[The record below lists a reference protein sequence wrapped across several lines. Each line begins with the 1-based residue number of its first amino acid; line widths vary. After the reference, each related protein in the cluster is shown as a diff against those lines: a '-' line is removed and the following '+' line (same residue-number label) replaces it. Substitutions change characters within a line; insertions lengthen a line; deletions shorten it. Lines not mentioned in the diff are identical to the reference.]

1 VSGVHVARKRLSEN
15 TDAGR
20 RERVQTDGVAAEP
33 LDFDALI
40 GEWRRAFEAARA
52 ALDAARYDLPGE
64 VGMRRHRLAE
74 ERAATARLLDAFAHE
89 HQTKRFLVRLV
100 ATSWESKRLL
110 GVPSDAVACV
120 FNVDGVLVPSGAIH
134 AEAWRRTFDEFV
146 SRHIERTGVPLASFS
161 IGVDYPT
168 LVHGRTRVG
177 SVHEFLG
184 SRGLTLPDGSPD
196 DPPGTDTVY
205 GLANRKNDALL
216 EVLAEHGAHAFE
228 GARLYLELVRDAAM
242 RCAVVSGSTN
252 TRILCERAHL
262 GTLID
267 EYVDGNTAL
276 AERLR
281 RKPAPD
287 MLLAACRHLDV
298 DPARTVVFETTA
310 GGVDAGRAGGFE
322 VVVAVDRESAA
333 PALRAHGA
341 DLVVADLGTL
351 LERQLAA
358 GAMTA

>member
-1 VSGVHVARKRLSEN
+1 MHLQC
-15 TDAGR
+15 R
-20 RERVQTDGVAAEP
+20 RRPRPERG
-33 LDFDALI
+33 
-40 GEWRRAFEAARA
+40 
-52 ALDAARYDLPGE
+52 
-64 VGMRRHRLAE
+64 
-74 ERAATARLLDAFAHE
+74 
-89 HQTKRFLVRLV
+89 
-100 ATSWESKRLL
+100 
-110 GVPSDAVACV
+110 
-120 FNVDGVLVPSGAIH
+120 IH

-161 IGVDYPT
+161 IGVDYPR

-177 SVHEFLG
+177 SVHEFLA
-184 SRGLTLPDGSPD
+184 SRGLTLPEGSPD

-205 GLANRKNDALL
+205 GLSNRKNDALL
-216 EVLAEHGAHAFE
+216 EVLAERGAHAFE

-358 GAMTA
+358 GATTA

>member
-1 VSGVHVARKRLSEN
+1 MRSRAPASTSSSCG
-15 TDAGR
+15 TR
-20 RERVQTDGVAAEP
+20 RC
-33 LDFDALI
+33 
-40 GEWRRAFEAARA
+40 AARSS
-52 ALDAARYDLPGE
+52 
-64 VGMRRHRLAE
+64 
-74 ERAATARLLDAFAHE
+74 RA
-89 HQTKRFLVRLV
+89 
-100 ATSWESKRLL
+100 
-110 GVPSDAVACV
+110 
-120 FNVDGVLVPSGAIH
+120 
-134 AEAWRRTFDEFV
+134 RRT
-146 SRHIERTGVPLASFS
+146 
-161 IGVDYPT
+161 
-168 LVHGRTRVG
+168 
-177 SVHEFLG
+177 
-184 SRGLTLPDGSPD
+184 RG
-196 DPPGTDTVY
+196 
-205 GLANRKNDALL
+205 
-216 EVLAEHGAHAFE
+216 
-228 GARLYLELVRDAAM
+228 
-242 RCAVVSGSTN
+242 
-252 TRILCERAHL
+252 ILCERAHL